1 MRFAVLLPMLLIST
15 TGLAHAPRHH
25 EAHVHGQA
33 VVDLSLE
40 GAALEIALDAPGIGI
55 LDFERA
61 PATAQERAAL
71 ARAQRILQSAD
82 WVRLPPAAGCRI
94 VDASAR
100 ADGFATM
107 RSHAGEAGQ
116 AHHHD
121 HLHTG
126 FKASVR
132 YRCTSVSALRALDII
147 LPRRFTG
154 LHKVVVNTVTPTA
167 QGRAVLDA
175 ANVRVELA
183 P

>member
-1 MRFAVLLPMLLIST
+1 MRSAVFLPLLLFST

-25 EAHVHGQA
+25 AAHVHGQA
-33 VVDLSLE
+33 VVDLALE
-40 GAALEIALDAPGIGI
+40 GATLEIALDAPGIGI

-71 ARAQRILQSAD
+71 VRAQRILQSAD
-82 WVRLPPAAGCRI
+82 WIRLPPAAGCRI

-100 ADGFATM
+100 ADGFATV
-107 RSHAGEAGQ
+107 SPHAGEVDQ
-116 AHHHD
+116 APHHD
-121 HLHTG
+121 HLPAG

-132 YRCTSVSALRALDII
+132 YRCTSVTALRALDII